1 MGIAAKM
8 DEPMLLSAGG
18 TGTPRDRYK
27 TLNQMVA
34 EQLTDDIVTGGLP
47 PGTKL
52 SEPELA
58 AAYGVSRGPVREAL
72 RLLEG
77 NGLVRI
83 VPGKGATVTKLT
95 PDEIVETYDIRVE
108 LESLGARIGLRH
120 VDNAAIEEMGRI
132 LEEMGNTLD
141 SPADWIKL
149 NDKFHLLLYQASGM
163 SQLCDIIST
172 LMIKTRPYQY
182 VYLTPRETL
191 VMTHQEHVPL
201 YEAIRRGDA
210 EAVDQ
215 ITRSHLRRGAEAMIR
230 MAVLSERPDLS

>member
-1 MGIAAKM
+1 M
-8 DEPMLLSAGG
+8 DVPTTLSAGRV
-18 TGTPRDRYK
+18 GTPRDRYK

-77 NGLVRI
+77 NGLVHI

-95 PDEIVETYDIRVE
+95 PDEIIETYDIRVE

-120 VDNAAIEEMGRI
+120 IDNAAIEEMGRI

-163 SQLCDIIST
+163 AQLCDIIST

-191 VMTHQEHVPL
+191 VTTHQEHVPL
-201 YEAIRRGDA
+201 YDAIRRGDA
-210 EAVDQ
+210 DAVDQ
-215 ITRSHLRRGAEAMIR
+215 ITRSHLRRGADAMIR
-230 MAVLSERPDLS
+230 MAVLSARPDLS